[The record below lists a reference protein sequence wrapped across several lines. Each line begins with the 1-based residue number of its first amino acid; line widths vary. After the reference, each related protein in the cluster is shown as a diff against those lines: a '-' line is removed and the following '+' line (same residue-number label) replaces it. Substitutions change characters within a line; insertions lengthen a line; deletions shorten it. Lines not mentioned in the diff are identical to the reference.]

1 MNGVVLRYG
10 WFYGPG
16 TAYAADGSTAELV
29 RRRRFPILGGGD
41 GVWSFIHL
49 EDAAIATVAALDP
62 SVAAAAYNVVDN
74 EPALVRDW
82 LRDTRARWARR
93 RHDGCRHG
101 SGASPRGPSRSC

>member
-1 MNGVVLRYG
+1 M
-10 WFYGPG
+10 
-16 TAYAADGSTAELV
+16 

-82 LRDTRARWARR
+82 LPGYARALGAPPPRR
-93 RHDGCRHG
+93 LPAWIGRLAAGPFAVVLMTAME
-101 SGASPRGPSRSC
+101 GASNAKAREGLGWAPA